1 MILSYD
7 TYLETIEQK
16 EQQTDKMS
24 KLEDNMNTILQPLVS
39 NGLLKPTLK
48 TKESI

>member
-24 KLEDNMNTILQPLVS
+24 KMEDTLNTILQTLVS
-39 NGLLKPTLK
+39 KGVLEPTK
-48 TKESI
+48 K

>member
-24 KLEDNMNTILQPLVS
+24 KMEDTMNTILQAMVS
-39 NGLLKPTLK
+39 KGVLEPTK
-48 TKESI
+48 K